1 MTRSMIAL
9 VALLAALLAACKPP
23 EIPMLIQPDPQ
34 PLFDQTVQLLRA
46 KRPAEAIVPLKQ
58 ALAMAD
64 KMRGE
69 KRIRA
74 LSRSGELLWS
84 LRETS
89 LAETT
94 LLTAAKEI
102 DATPGA
108 VTPDISARTFRM
120 LGVVYRD
127 LNRPAEAIP
136 WLERAITADRG
147 LPEKTAQ
154 EMGLK
159 QMALASNIQE
169 LASQQCRAGQGS
181 LAEETDKQRMQ
192 VCAAMRN
199 PKSVGA
205 CNETPRACTRGGWMR
220 GEKQVW

>member
-1 MTRSMIAL
+1 MRRLAIAL
-9 VALLAALLAACKPP
+9 GVLLAGCKPP

-46 KRPAEAIVPLKQ
+46 KRPDEAMVPLKK

-69 KRIRA
+69 KRIET
-74 LSRSGELLWS
+74 LSRGGRLLWS
-84 LRETS
+84 LRENT

-102 DATPGA
+102 DAAPGA
-108 VTPDISARTFRM
+108 VTPAVSGSTFRM
-120 LGVVYRD
+120 LGIVYRD

-147 LPEKTAQ
+147 LPEPNAQ
-154 EMGLK
+154 ETGLK
-159 QMALASNIQE
+159 QMSLASNIQE
-169 LASQQCRAGQGS
+169 LANQQCRASQGP

-205 CNETPRACTRGGWMR
+205 CIETRRACTRGGWMR
-220 GEKQVW
+220 GEKKVW

>member
-9 VALLAALLAACKPP
+9 VALLAGCKPP

-34 PLFDQTVQLLRA
+34 PLFDQTAQLLRA
-46 KRPAEAIVPLKQ
+46 KRSAEAMVPLKQ
-58 ALAMAD
+58 ALAMTD

-69 KRIRA
+69 KRIQA
-74 LSRSGELLWS
+74 LSRSGQLLWS
-84 LRETS
+84 LRENS

-108 VTPDISARTFRM
+108 VTPAVSGSTFRM
-120 LGVVYRD
+120 LGIVYRD

-136 WLERAITADRG
+136 WLERAISADHG
-147 LPEKTAQ
+147 LPEATVQ
-154 EMGLK
+154 EAGLK
-159 QMALASNIQE
+159 QMSLASNIQE

-181 LAEETDKQRMQ
+181 VAEETDKRRMQ
-192 VCAAMRN
+192 VCEAMRN
-199 PKSVGA
+199 AKSVGA
-205 CNETPRACTRGGWMR
+205 CIETPRACTRGGWMR
-220 GEKQVW
+220 GEKKVW